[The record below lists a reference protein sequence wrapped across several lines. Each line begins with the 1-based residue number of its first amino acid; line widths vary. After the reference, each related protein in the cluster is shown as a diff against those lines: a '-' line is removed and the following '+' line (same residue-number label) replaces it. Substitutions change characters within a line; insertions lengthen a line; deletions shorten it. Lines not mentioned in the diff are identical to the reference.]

1 MVAKG
6 SRWPGA
12 KNELGRTILSYAPIN
27 AGGKYIDVFAGRGAL
42 TFWAMELGFDF
53 KEWIINDVNTVK
65 FFEALRDV
73 GDKVRMPPRR
83 SREEFDR
90 QALLAKQEDQNALLL
105 EGWLCHNGATYDSG
119 GFSSAGGRRSP
130 ESYKRNLRAG
140 CLTLRKMKARI
151 SGDDWLTCIQRQKP
165 GPNDLVI
172 IDGPYM
178 GCNVAPYKPDNIL
191 PIELIGE
198 LQSAPYPWVLC
209 EYHQPML
216 VAAFGE
222 PVFTKE
228 VQLRATNFKQ
238 TGGQDRRVE
247 CVWTSDSY
255 RAHLAKHGA
264 NRDMS
269 RLAKPV
275 PADRLDTYYAD
286 LPLEKLLAEIK
297 DGMGVITGSR
307 LQMNAEMRKRLL
319 PALLVLRNRTYRKHP
334 GFYERLRSIGL
345 NGDTVR
351 QWFYRSYTADE
362 VIDLVEEKHP
372 ESKGGDRD
380 QENDEESRGE
390 TETKETDDF
399 TRRCLLQAD
408 KVVAALLRDKI
419 TLAKRLGREY
429 AESRK
434 LVKSEAQRELKKA
447 A

>member
-1 MVAKG
+1 
-6 SRWPGA
+6 
-12 KNELGRTILSYAPIN
+12 
-27 AGGKYIDVFAGRGAL
+27 
-42 TFWAMELGFDF
+42 
-53 KEWIINDVNTVK
+53 
-65 FFEALRDV
+65 
-73 GDKVRMPPRR
+73 
-83 SREEFDR
+83 
-90 QALLAKQEDQNALLL
+90 
-105 EGWLCHNGATYDSG
+105 
-119 GFSSAGGRRSP
+119 
-130 ESYKRNLRAG
+130 
-140 CLTLRKMKARI
+140 
-151 SGDDWLTCIQRQKP
+151 
-165 GPNDLVI
+165 
-172 IDGPYM
+172 
-178 GCNVAPYKPDNIL
+178 
-191 PIELIGE
+191 
-198 LQSAPYPWVLC
+198 
-209 EYHQPML
+209 
-216 VAAFGE
+216 
-222 PVFTKE
+222 
-228 VQLRATNFKQ
+228 
-238 TGGQDRRVE
+238 
-247 CVWTSDSY
+247 
-255 RAHLAKHGA
+255 
-264 NRDMS
+264 
-269 RLAKPV
+269 
-275 PADRLDTYYAD
+275 
-286 LPLEKLLAEIK
+286 
-297 DGMGVITGSR
+297 VITGSR